1 MKENH
6 GEINGSTDIS
16 ESQVNGVVRGLIE
29 NAHEENPFAVPMT
42 PDEEAY
48 LETEP
53 GEGELEDPADIKPL
67 GIKE

>member
-1 MKENH
+1 
-6 GEINGSTDIS
+6 
-16 ESQVNGVVRGLIE
+16 
-29 NAHEENPFAVPMT
+29 MT